1 MILWLPSAFLKHF
14 YVSKLPVTIYFQSGM
29 CEILL
34 PFVLRASVNNVC
46 EIASLKSCI
55 VTTFYSVALI
65 KLYKTVLFI
74 DQHRCY
80 NKNTAQISH
89 HVLVP

>member
-1 MILWLPSAFLKHF
+1 
-14 YVSKLPVTIYFQSGM
+14 M

-89 HVLVP
+89 HVLIP